1 MEGILKNSNCQL
13 VLRAVRG
20 TFTCEDALK
29 VQHLEPVS
37 SKPDLNA
44 ISQFLTKFS
53 QSVHSQNDV
62 EQFYTCTGKHR
73 WIEN

>member
-1 MEGILKNSNCQL
+1 
-13 VLRAVRG
+13 
-20 TFTCEDALK
+20 
-29 VQHLEPVS
+29 
-37 SKPDLNA
+37 
-44 ISQFLTKFS
+44 LTKFS